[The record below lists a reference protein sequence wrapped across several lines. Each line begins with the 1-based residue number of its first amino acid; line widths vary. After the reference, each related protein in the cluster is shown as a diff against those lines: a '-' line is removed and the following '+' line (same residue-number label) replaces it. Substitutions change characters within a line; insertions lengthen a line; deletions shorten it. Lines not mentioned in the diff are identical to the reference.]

1 MGNVA
6 DAIGGWQPQQQQQ
19 RSYAAA
25 MSAALLRE
33 TRRSCMAKDKPH
45 VCQYPGCDKSYFYLH
60 DLRRHYKQKQHG
72 VPGSDTDNRE
82 TEEAEECRQL
92 EGSPPDVS
100 ELLDQSRR
108 EHGHVI
114 KQDIPPTVYI
124 RHTDY

>member
-6 DAIGGWQPQQQQQ
+6 DAMGGWQPQQQHQ

-60 DLRRHYKQKQHG
+60 DLRRHEKQKQHG
-72 VPGSDTDNRE
+72 VGGSDMDYMETDNE
-82 TEEAEECRQL
+82 GEDSRQL

-100 ELLDQSRR
+100 ELLDQSLSQSRR
-108 EHGHVI
+108 EHVHVI
-114 KQDIPPTVYI
+114 KQDLPPTV
-124 RHTDY
+124 